1 MSELWRIEPEWLF
14 DGLSEGVALGQ
25 AVVVRDETIEAVG
38 PLAQLD
44 GSAIERRVLLP
55 GVTLLPGLIDAHAHL
70 TLCGCATPRQT
81 VMRENN
87 EMLLL
92 RAASAAREAV
102 FHGITTVRD
111 CGDRDGVT
119 FLLREAI
126 RRRITEGPHLLLSG
140 PPLTPPRGHCYFL
153 RGEVED
159 QNQIRETVQ
168 TLAARGADF
177 IKVMATGG
185 GLTPGTDALRM
196 QFSTQD
202 LAFAVEEASR
212 HGLTVASHAHSTESI
227 AACTEV
233 GVRTIEHAS
242 FISANV
248 VAADPEIMQRMAEK
262 KIVAVPTTVP
272 ARNALR
278 SGRPL
283 GLARQIG
290 LTPETFLGLRQEV
303 VGALVRSGVQVIAG
317 TDGGATGV
325 RITDLRGEIEILAEA
340 GMGAAKA
347 LRAATS
353 TAARVLGLGRIGRIE
368 PGCVADLLGV
378 SGNPLEDLAALGL
391 PVFVMK
397 AGCRIREDCRR

>member
-1 MSELWRIEPEWLF
+1 
-14 DGLSEGVALGQ
+14 
-25 AVVVRDETIEAVG
+25 
-38 PLAQLD
+38 
-44 GSAIERRVLLP
+44 
-55 GVTLLPGLIDAHAHL
+55 
-70 TLCGCATPRQT
+70 
-81 VMRENN
+81 
-87 EMLLL
+87 
-92 RAASAAREAV
+92 
-102 FHGITTVRD
+102 
-111 CGDRDGVT
+111 
-119 FLLREAI
+119 
-126 RRRITEGPHLLLSG
+126 
-140 PPLTPPRGHCYFL
+140 
-153 RGEVED
+153 VED

-168 TLAARGADF
+168 TLAARGSDF

-262 KIVAVPTTVP
+262 KIAAVPTTVP

-290 LTPETFLGLRQEV
+290 LTPEAFLGLRQEV

-325 RITDLRGEIEILAEA
+325 RITDLCGEIEILAEA

-353 TAARVLGLGRIGRIE
+353 TAARVLGLGRFGRIE

-378 SGNPLEDLAALGL
+378 SGNPLEDLAALRL